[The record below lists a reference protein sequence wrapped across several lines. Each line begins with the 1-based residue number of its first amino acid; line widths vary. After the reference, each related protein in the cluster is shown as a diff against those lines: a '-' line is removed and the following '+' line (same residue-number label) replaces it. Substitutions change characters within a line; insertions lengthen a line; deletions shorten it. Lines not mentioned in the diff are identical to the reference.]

1 MKSRL
6 TKEILKA
13 VNSTGLSL
21 NKEFKRELEK
31 IEKWESIKLIE
42 QVRNI
47 PNNEDYSS
55 EELYELINK

>member
-13 VNSTGLSL
+13 VKSTGLSL
-21 NKEFKRELEK
+21 NKEFKQELEK

>member
-13 VNSTGLSL
+13 VKSTGLSVSR
-21 NKEFKRELEK
+21 EFKQELEK

-42 QVRNI
+42 QVKHI

-55 EELYELINK
+55 EELYELVNK

>member
-21 NKEFKRELEK
+21 NKEFKQELEK

>member
-6 TKEILKA
+6 TKEILKV

-21 NKEFKRELEK
+21 NKEFKQELEK

-42 QVRNI
+42 QVKNI